1 MFAMEDTRA
10 WWRRRAAL
18 AAVAL
23 AALLVAG
30 AVGAGCLLT
39 RAAPSVSAP
48 PVPDDQP
55 LDPAT
60 APEALVFV
68 SGAVVHPGL
77 YRLSAAARI
86 SDAIAA
92 AGGFTADADP
102 GKLPNLASKVHD
114 GRQVNVPFLRT
125 SRSGTTT
132 SAARLDLNTAGVDEL
147 RAVPGMPTG
156 LPEAIVEAR
165 DLWGPFH
172 SVSDLRTLLDVDAA
186 TLTGLRPFLRVV
198 VSP

>member
-1 MFAMEDTRA
+1 MALVAFAVV
-10 WWRRRAAL
+10 L
-18 AAVAL
+18 A
-23 AALLVAG
+23 AG
-30 AVGAGCLLT
+30 AVGAAWLLT
-39 RAAPSVSAP
+39 RPAASVSAP
-48 PVPDDQP
+48 PVPADQP
-55 LDPAT
+55 LDPAA

-68 SGAVVHPGL
+68 SGAVTHPGL

-114 GRQVNVPFLRT
+114 GRQVNVPFLRST
-125 SRSGTTT
+125 RSGTSTT
-132 SAARLDLNTAGVDEL
+132 AVRLDLNTAGVDEL
-147 RAVPGMPTG
+147 RAVPGMPAG

-172 SVSDLRTLLDVDAA
+172 SVSDLRTLLDVDSA

-198 VSP
+198 VTP